1 MIPGLAPDPESDSE
15 LVYRSSKKW
24 NRNTTNLDRR
34 PNNHLILQQ
43 TMLGDGTNITRQYT
57 ECIWEKDTDD
67 MVWWP
72 PEIKPCDGEFTS
84 ESLDSLITN
93 IKDS

>member
-1 MIPGLAPDPESDSE
+1 
-15 LVYRSSKKW
+15 
-24 NRNTTNLDRR
+24 
-34 PNNHLILQQ
+34 
-43 TMLGDGTNITRQYT
+43 MLGDGTNITRQYT

-72 PEIKPCDGEFTS
+72 PEIKPCDGESPS